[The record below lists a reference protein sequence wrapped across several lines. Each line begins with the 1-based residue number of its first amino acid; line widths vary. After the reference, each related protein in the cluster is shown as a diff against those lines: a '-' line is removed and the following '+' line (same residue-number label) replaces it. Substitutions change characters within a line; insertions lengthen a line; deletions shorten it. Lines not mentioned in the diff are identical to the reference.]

1 MRMPKMIS
9 SLSLSAALLFSA
21 EAQEPTLPRM
31 ELATDKACYLPGEM
45 VHLTASGTP
54 PSALFIRYRH
64 GAQILA
70 EVPYAEVVK
79 AGRWSWRPPRR
90 DFQGYLVEV
99 YTRSAECELVVAT
112 IAVDVSSDWRRFPRY
127 GFVADFDDGGDPAAK
142 RTRIAEEMAFL
153 NRCHIN
159 GVQFQDWQWK
169 HHYPAPLDAKG
180 QLMPVYRD
188 VSNRWVKAEHVRHY
202 IELQHRYGM
211 KSIFYNLC
219 FGSWKGATEDG
230 VQEAWALYAQ
240 PKDAKRYQD
249 FHGLPSS
256 WQSNI
261 YLLDPGNADW
271 QRYLCDRNDE
281 VYRLF
286 DFDGYQIDQ
295 LGSRGPRYDATGR
308 EVHLPRA
315 YASFIKAV
323 KKRRPEKRLIMN
335 AVSGYG
341 DAEIIGTGKLDFC
354 YNEVWGNGNG
364 YGGAS
369 EAAFANLYEIIKRND
384 SLSRHRLPT
393 VFAAYL
399 NYDKADHGGRGDKL
413 MNTPGVLLTDAVMFA
428 LGGSHLEL
436 GDHMLS
442 REYFPAA
449 PLVMSPEL
457 RGAIVHYY
465 DFLTAYQN
473 WLRGTTSRHTFTPR
487 ISTTSADVQLTA
499 WPPKADAITAF
510 AKQVG
515 PRQQV
520 VHLLNFLGT
529 NDLSWRDVDGTRPEP
544 RLVRQLPLQLESAAR
559 VVRVWAASPDL
570 RGGAPELL
578 PFTQRSGVVSVTLP
592 ALHYWTMLVLELAP
606 AR

>member
-1 MRMPKMIS
+1 MPKMIS

-31 ELATDKACYLPGEM
+31 ELSTDKACYLPGEM
-45 VHLTASGTP
+45 VHLIASGTP

-180 QLMPVYRD
+180 QLMPAYRD

-240 PKDAKRYQD
+240 PR
-249 FHGLPSS
+249 
-256 WQSNI
+256 
-261 YLLDPGNADW
+261 
-271 QRYLCDRNDE
+271 
-281 VYRLF
+281 
-286 DFDGYQIDQ
+286 
-295 LGSRGPRYDATGR
+295 
-308 EVHLPRA
+308 
-315 YASFIKAV
+315 
-323 KKRRPEKRLIMN
+323 M
-335 AVSGYG
+335 
-341 DAEIIGTGKLDFC
+341 
-354 YNEVWGNGNG
+354 
-364 YGGAS
+364 
-369 EAAFANLYEIIKRND
+369 
-384 SLSRHRLPT
+384 
-393 VFAAYL
+393 
-399 NYDKADHGGRGDKL
+399 
-413 MNTPGVLLTDAVMFA
+413 
-428 LGGSHLEL
+428 
-436 GDHMLS
+436 
-442 REYFPAA
+442 
-449 PLVMSPEL
+449 
-457 RGAIVHYY
+457 
-465 DFLTAYQN
+465 
-473 WLRGTTSRHTFTPR
+473 
-487 ISTTSADVQLTA
+487 
-499 WPPKADAITAF
+499 
-510 AKQVG
+510 
-515 PRQQV
+515 
-520 VHLLNFLGT
+520 
-529 NDLSWRDVDGTRPEP
+529 
-544 RLVRQLPLQLESAAR
+544 
-559 VVRVWAASPDL
+559 
-570 RGGAPELL
+570 
-578 PFTQRSGVVSVTLP
+578 
-592 ALHYWTMLVLELAP
+592 
-606 AR
+606 